1 MVEIPIDGWE
11 ARRPE
16 QRGRSDLPA
25 SRLVLC
31 LVRLVVDHAV
41 DLVKLRGLVIITGQ
55 GSCMG
60 DTALDDVTSPQ
71 EGGSE
76 VLA

>member
-1 MVEIPIDGWE
+1 MVEIPIDDWE

-31 LVRLVVDHAV
+31 LVGLVADHAM
-41 DLVKLRGLVIITGQ
+41 DLVKLGGLVIVTG
-55 GSCMG
+55 
-60 DTALDDVTSPQ
+60 
-71 EGGSE
+71 
-76 VLA
+76 